1 MNLGCLLDWTIG
13 PTNGGLTRILCSSL
27 LSQHFIYMFF
37 YLILILLYYNY
48 HPIQVARS
56 NRVNFQT
63 FFDLMQQSAEDLDLM
78 DLEDAMLDNM
88 LPLVI
93 LKTFLNDFLVGV
105 SRMQVGASAAVKRS
119 SRLEEQKEMK
129 EIET

>member
-1 MNLGCLLDWTIG
+1 
-13 PTNGGLTRILCSSL
+13 
-27 LSQHFIYMFF
+27 MFF

>member
-1 MNLGCLLDWTIG
+1 MDHWTNQWW
-13 PTNGGLTRILCSSL
+13 TDTYSL
-27 LSQHFIYMFF
+27 FLASLSTFYIYVFLFNFNFYFITTT
-37 YLILILLYYNY
+37 
-48 HPIQVARS
+48 IQVARS

>member
-1 MNLGCLLDWTIG
+1 
-13 PTNGGLTRILCSSL
+13 
-27 LSQHFIYMFF
+27 MFF
-37 YLILILLYYNY
+37 YLILIFTLLQL
-48 HPIQVARS
+48 PSIQVARS